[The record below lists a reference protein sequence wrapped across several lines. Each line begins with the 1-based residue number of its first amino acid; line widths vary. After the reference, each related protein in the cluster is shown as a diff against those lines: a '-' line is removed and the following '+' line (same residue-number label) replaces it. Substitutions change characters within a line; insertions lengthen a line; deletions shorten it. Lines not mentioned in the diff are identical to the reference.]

1 MAIHGLLGRKLGM
14 TTVFNER
21 GEAIPVTVIEAGPN
35 HVLNVRTKDRDG
47 YEAVQV
53 GFGDVNPKSLTKPVL
68 GQMKGA
74 KVSVRYIREM
84 SADDITDHTVGDTL
98 DVDLFNADDLVDVTG
113 WSKGRGFAGVM
124 KRHNFKGGK
133 RTHGQSDRERAPGSL
148 GAGTSPGKVWKG
160 KRMPGRMGNDRKT
173 VQRLRVVRIDGE
185 RHLLLIKGSVPGAKN
200 GLVYVRRT
208 VKPKK

>member
-1 MAIHGLLGRKLGM
+1 M

-21 GEAIPVTVIEAGPN
+21 GEAVPVTVIEAGPN

-53 GFGDVNPKSLTKPVL
+53 GFGDVNPKRLTKPVL

-74 KVSVRYIREM
+74 GVSVRYIRELL
-84 SADDITDHTVGDTL
+84 ADNIDDHKVGDTI
-98 DVDLFNADDLVDVTG
+98 DVDLFNPNDLVDVTG
-113 WSKGRGFAGVM
+113 TSKGKGFAGVV
-124 KRHNFKGGK
+124 KRYNFRGGP

-173 VQRLRVVRIDGE
+173 VQRLRVVRVDGD
-185 RHLLLIKGSVPGAKN
+185 RHLLLIRGSVPGAKN

>member
-1 MAIHGLLGRKLGM
+1 M

>member
-1 MAIHGLLGRKLGM
+1 M

-21 GEAIPVTVIEAGPN
+21 GEAVPVTVIEAGPN
-35 HVLNVRTKDRDG
+35 HVLNIRTKERDG
-47 YEAVQV
+47 YEAVQI
-53 GFGDVNPKSLTKPVL
+53 GYGDVNPKRLTKPVL

-74 KVSVRYIREM
+74 GVSVRYIREM
-84 SADDITDHTVGDTL
+84 SADNIGEHNVGDTL
-98 DVDLFNADDLVDVTG
+98 DVDLFNANDLVDVTG
-113 WSKGRGFAGVM
+113 TSKGKGFAGVM

-133 RTHGQSDRERAPGSL
+133 RTHGQSDRQRAPGSL
-148 GAGTSPGKVWKG
+148 GAGTTPGKVWKG
-160 KRMPGRMGNDRKT
+160 KRMAGRMGNDRKT
-173 VQRLRVVRIDGE
+173 VQRLQVIRIDGE

>member
-1 MAIHGLLGRKLGM
+1 
-14 TTVFNER
+14 
-21 GEAIPVTVIEAGPN
+21 
-35 HVLNVRTKDRDG
+35 
-47 YEAVQV
+47 
-53 GFGDVNPKSLTKPVL
+53 
-68 GQMKGA
+68 
-74 KVSVRYIREM
+74 
-84 SADDITDHTVGDTL
+84 
-98 DVDLFNADDLVDVTG
+98 
-113 WSKGRGFAGVM
+113 M

-173 VQRLRVVRIDGE
+173 IQRLRVVRVDGD

-208 VKPKK
+208 VKPQK